1 MNQLGIDFPINFF
14 LQRIDSLKG
23 ECQSANLS
31 LLVVFANIGVRSS
44 SGVTNIADQIKI
56 QIAEN

>member
-1 MNQLGIDFPINFF
+1 M
-14 LQRIDSLKG
+14 
-23 ECQSANLS
+23 ANYAFDCLS
-31 LLVVFANIGVRSS
+31 LLVVFANIGARSS